1 MSKVRYD
8 RWIAGGVALLLH
20 LLVVGLLFWLSMD
33 ASEQKHTRDKEIW
46 ISVGVDPDFGD
57 KIEHQGDLVAAASTS
72 ARPASAA
79 SESAQPAP
87 PQQPAPKAPEATP
100 TPTPRPTPTP
110 VRAAPT
116 KEKPKPVQKPAA
128 PSERDV
134 DNKVAGLFDRK
145 KPTGAESGT
154 GKSDAGSG
162 VADKGR
168 AGSSAGWA
176 LDGRSIVGNGGR
188 PVMPTRVPDI
198 RGTVVVEITVNA
210 AGQVTNAK
218 VLLRGT
224 NVVDSKLRS
233 AALQAARKTRFNA
246 LDGVPDQKG
255 TITYHFDVKG

>member
-100 TPTPRPTPTP
+100 TPRPTPTP
-110 VRAAPT
+110 VRATPT

-134 DNKVAGLFDRK
+134 DNKVSGLFDRK
-145 KPTGAESGT
+145 KPTGSESGT

-168 AGSSAGWA
+168 AGSSAGWS

-210 AGQVTNAK
+210 AGQVIDAK
-218 VLLRGT
+218 VRLRGT

-246 LDGVPDQKG
+246 LGGVPDQKG

>member
-33 ASEQKHTRDKEIW
+33 ASKQEHTRDKEIW

-57 KIEHQGDLVAAASTS
+57 KIEQGDLVAASTS
-72 ARPASAA
+72 ARPASAT
-79 SESAQPAP
+79 SESAQPTP
-87 PQQPAPKAPEATP
+87 PQQQAPKAPEA

-110 VRAAPT
+110 VRSTTT
-116 KEKPKPVQKPAA
+116 KETPKPVQKPAT
-128 PSERDV
+128 PSKREV

-145 KPTGAESGT
+145 KPTGSESGT

-162 VADKGR
+162 VADKGK
-168 AGSSAGWA
+168 AGSSAGWS

-210 AGQVTNAK
+210 AGQVTNAE
-218 VLLRGT
+218 VRLRGT

-246 LDGVPDQKG
+246 VGGVPDQKG

>member
-20 LLVVGLLFWLSMD
+20 LLVVGLLFWLSLD
-33 ASEQKHTRDKEIW
+33 ASKQEHTRDKEIW

-57 KIEHQGDLVAAASTS
+57 KIEQQGDLVAASTS
-72 ARPASAA
+72 ARPASAT
-79 SESAQPAP
+79 SESAQPTP
-87 PQQPAPKAPEATP
+87 PQQQAPKAPEATP
-100 TPTPRPTPTP
+100 TPRPTPTP
-110 VRAAPT
+110 VHSTTT
-116 KEKPKPVQKPAA
+116 KETPKPVQKPTT
-128 PSERDV
+128 PSKREV

-145 KPTGAESGT
+145 KPAGSESGT

-162 VADKGR
+162 VADKGK
-168 AGSSAGWA
+168 AGSSAGWS

-210 AGQVTNAK
+210 AGQVTNAE
-218 VLLRGT
+218 VRLRGT

-246 LDGVPDQKG
+246 VEGVPDQKG

>member
-33 ASEQKHTRDKEIW
+33 ASKQEHTRDKEIW

-57 KIEHQGDLVAAASTS
+57 KIEQQGDLVAASTS
-72 ARPASAA
+72 ARPASAT
-79 SESAQPAP
+79 SESAQPTP
-87 PQQPAPKAPEATP
+87 PQQQAPKAPEATP
-100 TPTPRPTPTP
+100 TPRPTPTP
-110 VRAAPT
+110 VHSTTT
-116 KEKPKPVQKPAA
+116 KETPKPVQKPET
-128 PSERDV
+128 PSKREV

-145 KPTGAESGT
+145 KPAGSESGT

-162 VADKGR
+162 VADKGK
-168 AGSSAGWA
+168 AGSSAGWS

-210 AGQVTNAK
+210 AGQVTNAE
-218 VLLRGT
+218 VRLRGT

-246 LDGVPDQKG
+246 VGGVPDQKG

>member
-57 KIEHQGDLVAAASTS
+57 KIEHQEDLVAAASTS

-100 TPTPRPTPTP
+100 TPRPTPTP
-110 VRAAPT
+110 ARATPT

-134 DNKVAGLFDRK
+134 DNKVSGLFDRK
-145 KPTGAESGT
+145 KPTGSESGT

-168 AGSSAGWA
+168 AGSSAGWS

-198 RGTVVVEITVNA
+198 RGTVIVEITVNA
-210 AGQVTNAK
+210 AGQVIDAK
-218 VLLRGT
+218 VRLRGT

-246 LDGVPDQKG
+246 LGGVPDQKG

>member
-20 LLVVGLLFWLSMD
+20 LLVVGLFFWLSMG
-33 ASEQKHTRDKEIW
+33 ASKQERTRDKEIW

-57 KIEHQGDLVAAASTS
+57 KIEQQGDLVAASTS

-79 SESAQPAP
+79 SESAQPTP

-100 TPTPRPTPTP
+100 TPRPTPTP
-110 VRAAPT
+110 VRSITT
-116 KEKPKPVQKPAA
+116 KKTPKPVQKSAA
-128 PSERDV
+128 PSEREV

-145 KPTGAESGT
+145 KPTGSESGT

-162 VADKGR
+162 VADKGKV
-168 AGSSAGWA
+168 GSSAGWS
-176 LDGRSIVGNGGR
+176 LEGRSIVGNGGR

-210 AGQVTNAK
+210 AGKVTNAE
-218 VLLRGT
+218 VRLRGT

-246 LDGVPDQKG
+246 VGGVPDQKG

>member
-79 SESAQPAP
+79 SESAQAAP

-100 TPTPRPTPTP
+100 TPRPTPTP
-110 VRAAPT
+110 AQATPT
-116 KEKPKPVQKPAA
+116 KEKPKAVQKPTGL
-128 PSERDV
+128 SEPDV
-134 DNKVAGLFDRK
+134 DSKVAGLFDRK
-145 KPTGAESGT
+145 KQTGSESGT

-168 AGSSAGWA
+168 AGSSAGWS

-210 AGQVTNAK
+210 AGQVIDAK
-218 VLLRGT
+218 VRLRGT
-224 NVVDSKLRS
+224 NVVDSTLRE
-233 AALQAARKTRFNA
+233 AAVKAARKTRFNA
-246 LDGVPDQKG
+246 LGGVPDQKG

>member
-20 LLVVGLLFWLSMD
+20 LLVVGLLFWLSMG
-33 ASEQKHTRDKEIW
+33 ASKQEHTRDKEIW

-57 KIEHQGDLVAAASTS
+57 KIEQQGDLVAASTS

-79 SESAQPAP
+79 SESAQPTP
-87 PQQPAPKAPEATP
+87 SQQQAPKAPEALSTKRPPP
-100 TPTPRPTPTP
+100 TP
-110 VRAAPT
+110 AQAKQT
-116 KEKPKPVQKPAA
+116 KEEPKNVKKYTG
-128 PSERDV
+128 PSKSEV
-134 DNKVAGLFDRK
+134 DNNVAGLFARK
-145 KPTGAESGT
+145 KSAGSESGT
-154 GKSDAGSG
+154 GKSNAGSG
-162 VADKGR
+162 VADKGKV
-168 AGSSAGWA
+168 GSSAGWS
-176 LDGRSIVGNGGR
+176 LEGRSIVGNGGR

-210 AGQVTNAK
+210 AGKVTNAE
-218 VLLRGT
+218 VRLRGT

-246 LDGVPDQKG
+246 VGGVPDQKG

>member
-72 ARPASAA
+72 ARPASAD

-87 PQQPAPKAPEATP
+87 SQQPAPKAPEATP
-100 TPTPRPTPTP
+100 TPRPTPTP
-110 VRAAPT
+110 ARATPT

-134 DNKVAGLFDRK
+134 DNKVSGLFDRK
-145 KPTGAESGT
+145 KPTGSESGT

-168 AGSSAGWA
+168 AGSSAGWS

-246 LDGVPDQKG
+246 LSGVPDQKG

>member
-20 LLVVGLLFWLSMD
+20 LLVVGLLFWLSMG
-33 ASEQKHTRDKEIW
+33 ASKQERTRDKEIW

-57 KIEHQGDLVAAASTS
+57 KIEQQGDLVAASTS
-72 ARPASAA
+72 DRPASAA
-79 SESAQPAP
+79 SESAQPTP

-100 TPTPRPTPTP
+100 TPRPTPTP
-110 VRAAPT
+110 VRSITT
-116 KEKPKPVQKPAA
+116 KKTPKPVQKPAA
-128 PSERDV
+128 PSEREV

-145 KPTGAESGT
+145 KPTGSESGT

-162 VADKGR
+162 VADKGKV
-168 AGSSAGWA
+168 GSSAGWS

-210 AGQVTNAK
+210 AGQVTNAE
-218 VLLRGT
+218 VRLRGT

-246 LDGVPDQKG
+246 VGGVPDQKG

>member
-20 LLVVGLLFWLSMD
+20 LLLVGLLFWLSMD

-100 TPTPRPTPTP
+100 TPRPTPTP
-110 VRAAPT
+110 ARATPT

-134 DNKVAGLFDRK
+134 DNKVSGLFDRK
-145 KPTGAESGT
+145 KPMGSESGT

-168 AGSSAGWA
+168 AGSSAGWS

-246 LDGVPDQKG
+246 LSGVPNQKG

>member
-87 PQQPAPKAPEATP
+87 PQQPAPKAPEA

>member
-20 LLVVGLLFWLSMD
+20 LLIVGLLFWLSMD

-72 ARPASAA
+72 ARPSSAA

-100 TPTPRPTPTP
+100 TPRPTPTP
-110 VRAAPT
+110 VRATPT
-116 KEKPKPVQKPAA
+116 KEKPKAVQKPTG
-128 PSERDV
+128 PSEREVAD
-134 DNKVAGLFDRK
+134 KVSGLFDRK
-145 KPTGAESGT
+145 KPTGSESGT

-168 AGSSAGWA
+168 AGSSAGWS

-218 VLLRGT
+218 VRLRGT
-224 NVVDSKLRS
+224 NVVDNALRK
-233 AALQAARKTRFNA
+233 AAVDAARKTRFNA
-246 LDGVPDQKG
+246 LGGVPDQKG

>member
-1 MSKVRYD
+1 MSKVRSD

-72 ARPASAA
+72 ARPASAD

-87 PQQPAPKAPEATP
+87 SQQPAPKAPEATP
-100 TPTPRPTPTP
+100 TPRPTPTP
-110 VRAAPT
+110 ARATPT
-116 KEKPKPVQKPAA
+116 KEKPKAVQKPAG
-128 PSERDV
+128 PESDV
-134 DNKVAGLFDRK
+134 DRKVAGLFDRK

-168 AGSSAGWA
+168 AGSSAGWS

-210 AGQVTNAK
+210 AGQVIDAK
-218 VLLRGT
+218 VSLRGT
-224 NVVDSKLRS
+224 NVVDS
-233 AALQAARKTRFNA
+233 ALQEAAVKAARKTRFNA
-246 LDGVPDQKG
+246 LGSVPNQKG

>member
-20 LLVVGLLFWLSMD
+20 LLVVGLLFWLSMG
-33 ASEQKHTRDKEIW
+33 ASKQEHTRDKEIW

-57 KIEHQGDLVAAASTS
+57 KIEQQGALVAASPS
-72 ARPASAA
+72 ARPASAT
-79 SESAQPAP
+79 SESAQPTP
-87 PQQPAPKAPEATP
+87 PQQQAPKAPEATP
-100 TPTPRPTPTP
+100 TSRPTPTP
-110 VRAAPT
+110 VRSTTT
-116 KEKPKPVQKPAA
+116 KETPKPVQKPAT
-128 PSERDV
+128 PSKREV

-145 KPTGAESGT
+145 KPTGSESGT

-162 VADKGR
+162 VADKGK

-210 AGQVTNAK
+210 AGQVTNAE
-218 VLLRGT
+218 VRLRGT

-246 LDGVPDQKG
+246 VGGVPDQKG

>member
-100 TPTPRPTPTP
+100 TPRPTPTP
-110 VRAAPT
+110 ARVTPT

-134 DNKVAGLFDRK
+134 DNKVSGLFDRK
-145 KPTGAESGT
+145 KPTGSESGT

-162 VADKGR
+162 VADKGK
-168 AGSSAGWA
+168 AGSSAGWS

-210 AGQVTNAK
+210 AGQVIDAK
-218 VLLRGT
+218 VRLRGT

-246 LDGVPDQKG
+246 LGGVPDQKG

>member
-20 LLVVGLLFWLSMD
+20 LFVVGLLFWLSMD

-100 TPTPRPTPTP
+100 TPRPTPTP
-110 VRAAPT
+110 VRATQT

-134 DNKVAGLFDRK
+134 DNKVSGLFDRK
-145 KPTGAESGT
+145 KPTGSESGT

-168 AGSSAGWA
+168 AGSSAGWS

-210 AGQVTNAK
+210 AGQVIDAK
-218 VLLRGT
+218 VRLRGT

-246 LDGVPDQKG
+246 LGGVPDQKG

>member
-1 MSKVRYD
+1 MSKVRSD

-100 TPTPRPTPTP
+100 TPRPTPTP
-110 VRAAPT
+110 VRATQT

-134 DNKVAGLFDRK
+134 DNKVSGLFDRK

-168 AGSSAGWA
+168 AGSSAGWS

-224 NVVDSKLRS
+224 NVVDSALRD
-233 AALQAARKTRFNA
+233 AAVKAARKTRFNA
-246 LDGVPDQKG
+246 LGGVPDQKG

>member
-100 TPTPRPTPTP
+100 TPRPTPTP
-110 VRAAPT
+110 VRATQT

-134 DNKVAGLFDRK
+134 DNKVSGLFDRK

-168 AGSSAGWA
+168 AGSSAGWS

-218 VLLRGT
+218 VRLRGT
-224 NVVDSKLRS
+224 NVVDSALRE
-233 AALQAARKTRFNA
+233 AAVRAARKTRFNA
-246 LDGVPDQKG
+246 LGGVPDQKG

>member
-72 ARPASAA
+72 ARPTSVA
-79 SESAQPAP
+79 SENAQPAP

-100 TPTPRPTPTP
+100 TPRPTPTP
-110 VRAAPT
+110 ARATPT

-134 DNKVAGLFDRK
+134 DNKVSGLFDRK
-145 KPTGAESGT
+145 KPTGSESGT
-154 GKSDAGSG
+154 GRSDAGSG
-162 VADKGR
+162 IADKGR
-168 AGSSAGWA
+168 AGSSAGWS

-210 AGQVTNAK
+210 AGQVTNAE
-218 VLLRGT
+218 VRLRGT

-246 LDGVPDQKG
+246 LGGVPDQKG

>member
-20 LLVVGLLFWLSMD
+20 LLVVGLLFWLSMG
-33 ASEQKHTRDKEIW
+33 ASKQERTRDKEIW

-57 KIEHQGDLVAAASTS
+57 KIEQQGDLVAASTS

-79 SESAQPAP
+79 SESAQPTP

-100 TPTPRPTPTP
+100 TPRPTPTP
-110 VRAAPT
+110 VRSITT
-116 KEKPKPVQKPAA
+116 KKTPKPVQKSAA
-128 PSERDV
+128 PSEREV

-145 KPTGAESGT
+145 KPAGSESGT

-162 VADKGR
+162 VADKGKV
-168 AGSSAGWA
+168 GSSAGWS
-176 LDGRSIVGNGGR
+176 LEGRSIVGNGGR

-210 AGQVTNAK
+210 AGKVTNAE
-218 VLLRGT
+218 VRLRGT

-246 LDGVPDQKG
+246 VGGVPDQKG

>member
-57 KIEHQGDLVAAASTS
+57 KSQHQGDLVAAASTS
-72 ARPASAA
+72 ARPATAA
-79 SESAQPAP
+79 AESAQPAP

-100 TPTPRPTPTP
+100 TPRPTPTP
-110 VRAAPT
+110 VRATPT

-134 DNKVAGLFDRK
+134 DNKVSGLFDRK
-145 KPTGAESGT
+145 KPTGSESGT

-168 AGSSAGWA
+168 AGSSAGWS

-224 NVVDSKLRS
+224 NVVDSALRD
-233 AALQAARKTRFNA
+233 AAVKAARKTRFNA
-246 LDGVPDQKG
+246 LGGVPDQKG

>member
-1 MSKVRYD
+1 
-8 RWIAGGVALLLH
+8 
-20 LLVVGLLFWLSMD
+20 MD

-100 TPTPRPTPTP
+100 TPRPTPTP
-110 VRAAPT
+110 ARVTPT
-116 KEKPKPVQKPAA
+116 KEKPKPVQKSAA

-134 DNKVAGLFDRK
+134 DNKVSGLFDRK
-145 KPTGAESGT
+145 KPTGSESGT

-162 VADKGR
+162 VADKGK
-168 AGSSAGWA
+168 AGSSAGWS

-246 LDGVPDQKG
+246 LGGVPDQKG

>member
-1 MSKVRYD
+1 M
-8 RWIAGGVALLLH
+8 
-20 LLVVGLLFWLSMD
+20 LFWLSMD
-33 ASEQKHTRDKEIW
+33 ASKQEHTRDKEIW

-57 KIEHQGDLVAAASTS
+57 KIEQQGDLVAASTS
-72 ARPASAA
+72 ARPASAT
-79 SESAQPAP
+79 SESAQPVP
-87 PQQPAPKAPEATP
+87 PQQQAPKAPEATP
-100 TPTPRPTPTP
+100 TPRPTPTP
-110 VRAAPT
+110 VHSTTT
-116 KEKPKPVQKPAA
+116 KETPKPVQKPAT
-128 PSERDV
+128 PSKREV

-145 KPTGAESGT
+145 KPTGSESGT

-162 VADKGR
+162 VADKGK
-168 AGSSAGWA
+168 AGSSAGWS

-210 AGQVTNAK
+210 AGQVTNAE
-218 VLLRGT
+218 VRLRGT

-246 LDGVPDQKG
+246 VGGVPDQKG

>member
-20 LLVVGLLFWLSMD
+20 LLVVGLLFWLSMG
-33 ASEQKHTRDKEIW
+33 ASKQERTRDKEIW

-57 KIEHQGDLVAAASTS
+57 KIEQQGDLVAASTS
-72 ARPASAA
+72 ARPASAT
-79 SESAQPAP
+79 SESAQPTP

-100 TPTPRPTPTP
+100 TPRPTPTP
-110 VRAAPT
+110 VHSTTT
-116 KEKPKPVQKPAA
+116 KETPKPVQKPVA
-128 PSERDV
+128 SYEREV
-134 DNKVAGLFDRK
+134 DNKVAGLFNRK
-145 KPTGAESGT
+145 EPTGSESGT
-154 GKSDAGSG
+154 GKSDAGRG
-162 VADKGR
+162 VADKGK
-168 AGSSAGWA
+168 AGSSAGWS

-210 AGQVTNAK
+210 TGKVTNAE
-218 VLLRGT
+218 VRLRGT

-246 LDGVPDQKG
+246 VGGVPDQKG

>member
-100 TPTPRPTPTP
+100 TPRPTPTP
-110 VRAAPT
+110 VRATPT

-134 DNKVAGLFDRK
+134 DNKVSGLFDRK
-145 KPTGAESGT
+145 KPTGSESGT

-168 AGSSAGWA
+168 AGSSAGWS

-198 RGTVVVEITVNA
+198 RGTVIVEITVNA
-210 AGQVTNAK
+210 AGQVIDAK
-218 VLLRGT
+218 VRLRGT

-246 LDGVPDQKG
+246 LGGVPDQKG

>member
-20 LLVVGLLFWLSMD
+20 LLVVGLLFWLSMG
-33 ASEQKHTRDKEIW
+33 ASKQERTRDKEIW

-57 KIEHQGDLVAAASTS
+57 KIEQQGDLVAASTS

-79 SESAQPAP
+79 SESAQPTP

-100 TPTPRPTPTP
+100 TPRPTPTP
-110 VRAAPT
+110 VRAITT
-116 KEKPKPVQKPAA
+116 KKTPKPVQKPAA
-128 PSERDV
+128 PSEREV

-145 KPTGAESGT
+145 KPTGSESGT

-162 VADKGR
+162 VADKGK
-168 AGSSAGWA
+168 AGSSAGFS
-176 LDGRSIVGNGGR
+176 LEGRSIVGNGGR

-210 AGQVTNAK
+210 AGKVTNAE
-218 VLLRGT
+218 VRLRGT

-246 LDGVPDQKG
+246 VGGVPDQKG

>member
-72 ARPASAA
+72 ARPASAD
-79 SESAQPAP
+79 SESAHPAP
-87 PQQPAPKAPEATP
+87 SQQPAPKAPEATP
-100 TPTPRPTPTP
+100 TPRPTPTP
-110 VRAAPT
+110 ARATPT

-134 DNKVAGLFDRK
+134 DKKVSGLFDRK
-145 KPTGAESGT
+145 KPTGSESGT

-168 AGSSAGWA
+168 AGSSAGWS

-210 AGQVTNAK
+210 AGQVTNAE
-218 VLLRGT
+218 VRLRGT
-224 NVVDSKLRS
+224 NVVDSALRE
-233 AALQAARKTRFNA
+233 AAVRAARKTRFNA
-246 LDGVPDQKG
+246 LGGVPDQKG
-255 TITYHFDVKG
+255 MITYHFDVKG

>member
-100 TPTPRPTPTP
+100 TPRPTPTP

-145 KPTGAESGT
+145 KPIGAESGT

-168 AGSSAGWA
+168 AGSSAGWS

-210 AGQVTNAK
+210 AGQVTNAE
-218 VLLRGT
+218 VRLRGT

-246 LDGVPDQKG
+246 LGGVPDQKG

>member
-100 TPTPRPTPTP
+100 TPRPTPTP
-110 VRAAPT
+110 ARATPT

-145 KPTGAESGT
+145 KPTGVESGT

-162 VADKGR
+162 VADRGTV
-168 AGSSAGWA
+168 GSSAGWS

-246 LDGVPDQKG
+246 LGGVPDQKG

>member
-72 ARPASAA
+72 ARPATAA
-79 SESAQPAP
+79 AESAQPAP
-87 PQQPAPKAPEATP
+87 PQQPAPKA

-110 VRAAPT
+110 ARVTPT
-116 KEKPKPVQKPAA
+116 KEKPKPVQKSAA

-134 DNKVAGLFDRK
+134 DNKVSGLFDRK
-145 KPTGAESGT
+145 KPTGSESGT

-162 VADKGR
+162 VADRGTV
-168 AGSSAGWA
+168 GSSAGWS

-210 AGQVTNAK
+210 AGQVIDAK
-218 VLLRGT
+218 VRLRGT

-246 LDGVPDQKG
+246 LGGVPDQKG

>member
-87 PQQPAPKAPEATP
+87 SQQPAPKAPEATP
-100 TPTPRPTPTP
+100 TPRPTPTP
-110 VRAAPT
+110 ARATPT

-134 DNKVAGLFDRK
+134 DNKVSGLFDRK
-145 KPTGAESGT
+145 KPTGSESGT
-154 GKSDAGSG
+154 GKSDAGGG

-168 AGSSAGWA
+168 AGSSAGWS

-210 AGQVTNAK
+210 AGLVTNAK

-246 LDGVPDQKG
+246 LGGVPDQKG

>member
-72 ARPASAA
+72 DRPASAA

-100 TPTPRPTPTP
+100 TPRPTPTP
-110 VRAAPT
+110 ARATPT

-168 AGSSAGWA
+168 AGSSAGWS

-210 AGQVTNAK
+210 AGQVIDAK
-218 VLLRGT
+218 VRLRGT

-246 LDGVPDQKG
+246 LGGVPDQKG

>member
-100 TPTPRPTPTP
+100 TPRPTPTP
-110 VRAAPT
+110 ARATPT
-116 KEKPKPVQKPAA
+116 KEKPQAVQKPTG

-134 DNKVAGLFDRK
+134 DNKVARLFDRK

-168 AGSSAGWA
+168 AGSSAGWS

-210 AGQVTNAK
+210 AGQVIDAK
-218 VLLRGT
+218 VRLRGT
-224 NVVDSKLRS
+224 NVVDSALRE
-233 AALQAARKTRFNA
+233 AAVKAARKTRFNA
-246 LDGVPDQKG
+246 LGGVPDQKG